1 MVSWYLGSKTAEA
14 FDRRRRMAKTELVS
28 SPVAARRSLAA
39 APSVA
44 LAAAAACT
52 AALYSNAA
60 ETIKTRL
67 QLDLEGTARG
77 QAQRAYK
84 GVVDAAVKIYRTE
97 GVGLHGRGGGLHAG
111 LTAALA
117 YQATM
122 NGLRVGLYEP
132 TQRNVRRFLSHDD
145 SRAGSSASDI
155 LIRAASGAMSGALGA
170 SIASPLYLVKNRL
183 QAESPFF
190 QAKER
195 HGYTGMVDGL
205 TRIWRAE
212 GIRGLFR
219 GVNGAVP
226 RVMVGSATQLT
237 TFDLTLAWLRNVGG
251 TSDGSSGNA
260 RASLGRW
267 SSTFVASVTSAAA
280 TVMFMSPFDVVST
293 RIYQSSGHA
302 TKYSG
307 LLDCAA
313 QTLRAEGIFAFWK
326 GATAQFVRLGPHT
339 MLTFMALE
347 WLRPAFLAVD
357 AFVAESG

>member
-1 MVSWYLGSKTAEA
+1 
-14 FDRRRRMAKTELVS
+14 MASTETDLAQS
-28 SPVAARRSLAA
+28 APVRRSLAA

-44 LAAAAACT
+44 LSAVAACT

-77 QAQRAYK
+77 QAQRAYS
-84 GVVDAAVKIYRTE
+84 GVVDAAVKIYRAE
-97 GVGLHGRGGGLHAG
+97 GFGLHGRGGGLHAG

-132 TQRNVRRFLSHDD
+132 TQRNVRRLLSQDD
-145 SRAGSSASDI
+145 SRAGSSASDV

-190 QAKER
+190 CAKER

-205 TRIWRAE
+205 SRIWRAE
-212 GIRGLFR
+212 GVRGLFR

-237 TFDLTLAWLRNVGG
+237 TFDLTLAWLRSLGSG
-251 TSDGSSGNA
+251 QPSDTARSSGSTSSDAGASAGGSSGLK
-260 RASLGRW
+260 LGRW
-267 SSTFVASVTSAAA
+267 SSTFVAAVTSAAA
-280 TVMFMSPFDVVST
+280 TVVCMSPFDVVST

-313 QTLRAEGIFAFWK
+313 QTLRAEGITAFWK

-347 WLRPAFLAVD
+347 WLRPAFLSVD